1 MKRLFIA
8 IATIAALFASVAD
21 AGPALRITFKNA
33 SALTV
38 SNLEV
43 RISGSKDWGSD
54 RLPPKGLAP
63 GASTQVM
70 LADGVDKCGVD
81 MQFKASD
88 GALHQLQVVLCNNHT
103 FTFSGRS

>member
-8 IATIAALFASVAD
+8 VATTAALFASVAD

-38 SNLEV
+38 SSLEV
-43 RISGSKDWGSD
+43 RISGSKDWGDD

-70 LADGVDKCGVD
+70 LADGVDKCVVD
-81 MQFKASD
+81 LQFKASD
-88 GALHQLQVVLCNNHT
+88 GALHQLQVVLCSNHT
-103 FTFSGRS
+103 FTFNGRS